1 MEGRSE
7 HPLRQWRRDNRKTLA
22 DVGEAV
28 GVVPSY
34 ISDLETKNTKVP
46 SLTLAAKL
54 SDLTGIPIDKFAKPR
69 AEAS

>member
-7 HPLRQWRRDNRKTLA
+7 HPLRSWRRDNGKTLA
-22 DVGEAV
+22 EVGEAV

-34 ISDLETKNTKVP
+34 ISDLETKDTKVP

-54 SDLTGIPIDKFAKPR
+54 SEYTGIPIDKFAKPR
-69 AEAS
+69 EAA